1 MSKSRGRPGLAREP
15 GSGPLDL
22 MGSPSTALSALRL
35 DAPVDLDLR
44 PAGSGYDRGVKSHW
58 HRDRGGDESSRRGTG
73 GRALLAGSA
82 LCAGDAVIFLAAWA
96 ALIPFGA
103 SEAPLPRVFALTAG
117 VLIALFWSNGL
128 YPGYRIHG
136 YELLRRRAAATLR
149 VCAVV
154 CAGALVVSE
163 AWRPP
168 LLLALFLAAALA
180 AQPLMRSFV
189 RGLLWRSGLWGERAT
204 ILGDA
209 TVPGGLAAYFARHW
223 QYGVIPRQAGDEG
236 AKPAVALIA
245 GTPPSPEEVAD
256 LRRTYADVILLADFP
271 GLRISGLRPAEIGGA
286 IGLRLGGAAER
297 ATPARILH
305 QALDVAIAAGA
316 LVATLPVLAAASAAI
331 WAADPGPVLYRQK
344 REGLGGRQVNIL
356 KLRTMYRDA
365 DKRLEALLLA
375 DPQARQ
381 EWFAHFKLRDDPRI
395 LPGIGSLLRKT
406 SIDELPQLFNV
417 LAGDMRLVGPRP
429 LPDYHLAAMEAPF
442 QARRRSVTPGL
453 TGLWQIS
460 ERSTADLSR
469 LQQLDE
475 FYLEN
480 KSFWFDL
487 HILLKTA
494 PAVFRGDGA
503 Y

>member
-1 MSKSRGRPGLAREP
+1 MQSF
-15 GSGPLDL
+15 
-22 MGSPSTALSALRL
+22 STALGALRL
-35 DAPVDLDLR
+35 EGPVDLNFR
-44 PAGSGYDRGVKSHW
+44 PASPGHAGDVKSEW
-58 HRDRGGDESSRRGTG
+58 RPDRDCDGSSRREAG
-73 GRALLAGSA
+73 GRTLLAASA
-82 LCAGDAVIFLAAWA
+82 LCAGDAVVFVVAWT

-103 SEAPLPRVFALTAG
+103 SEAPFTRVFALIAG
-117 VLIALFWSNGL
+117 VLLALFWSKGL
-128 YPGYRIHG
+128 YPGYRMHG
-136 YELLRRRAAATLR
+136 YELLRQRAAAMLR

-209 TVPGGLAAYFARHW
+209 IVPGGLAAYFARHW
-223 QYGVIPRQAGDEG
+223 QYGVIPGQAGDAGSE
-236 AKPAVALIA
+236 PAVALIA
-245 GTPPSPEEVAD
+245 GTPPSPEEVAH
-256 LRRTYADVILLADFP
+256 LRRAYADVILLADFP
-271 GLRISGLRPAEIGGA
+271 GLRISGLRPSEIGGA

-297 ATPARILH
+297 ATPVRILH
-305 QALDVAIAAGA
+305 QALDVVIAAGA
-316 LVATLPVLAAASAAI
+316 LVATLPLLAAASAAI

-375 DPQARQ
+375 DPQARE
-381 EWFAHFKLRDDPRI
+381 EWFTHFKLRDDPRI

-406 SIDELPQLFNV
+406 SIDELPQLLNV

-475 FYLEN
+475 FYLDN